1 MRLEE
6 VVTDRQI
13 NWYVE
18 PIQYGSYII
27 LSITMILH
35 GRTFHTYVNV
45 N

>member
-6 VVTDRQI
+6 VVTNRKI

-18 PIQYGSYII
+18 PMQYGSYTI

-35 GRTFHTYVNV
+35 GRTFHTHVNA